1 MAGIDEAA
9 SGELP
14 RCSLQIKYAGH
25 IEPKHLKLARPPVR
39 GSSAC
44 RIKMLTE
51 SAAVHMVESAS
62 DNAIVESKACA
73 KGNALRARCETSA
86 AFSQSAFAVRVT
98 APDACPAQRGK
109 LGLGQRS
116 IELWTPSSKAQDEV
130 LAPVVK

>member
-9 SGELP
+9 SGEHP
-14 RCSLQIKYAGH
+14 RCSLQIEYAEH

-44 RIKMLTE
+44 RSKMLTE

-86 AFSQSAFAVRVT
+86 AFSQSAFAVT
-98 APDACPAQRGK
+98 ASDACPAPHVG
-109 LGLGQRS
+109 RS
-116 IELWTPSSKAQDEV
+116 LHCPSRITP
-130 LAPVVK
+130 LM